1 MPNIKNLSGS
11 SGARNERLLLIDEI
25 LSKISTPISAEN
37 LLRKVNN
44 QLKTKIGKSTLDKDI
59 PHLKKAL
66 AEYSKKKSINVSL
79 ICERNLGYYYSL
91 KNFKLFGENVDEE
104 EKNLLLYATSL
115 FDVFSG
121 TALHQKFNDI
131 VKRLIDNSLTI
142 EKKNISI
149 PKNILQIDKGI
160 PLKSKEWLPKILDA
174 ILKQQCLEI
183 IYTNNKKQ
191 TKKKHLCPYVLK
203 QYNNKW
209 HMVAYDLSSSHD
221 KKINVF
227 LLDNISS
234 IEWSNKPYFIDE
246 RFNPEDYFRYSIG
259 IWHDH
264 EIPPIKVKLEF
275 SNEGY
280 ANLFDSIQNNPI
292 HHLQKCTIN
301 KPGNK
306 MIVELEVY
314 ESSELYSIIRR
325 FGSSVKVLEPQSVA
339 DKVKEDSVKVMN
351 LYKSNHK
358 IK

>member
-1 MPNIKNLSGS
+1 MDHILPIIKYYNKKIVIVTSQWHIPSLHRSENTDKCLNDENI
-11 SGARNERLLLIDEI
+11 I
-25 LSKISTPISAEN
+25 LWIAQNP
-37 LLRKVNN
+37 
-44 QLKTKIGKSTLDKDI
+44 
-59 PHLKKAL
+59 
-66 AEYSKKKSINVSL
+66 
-79 ICERNLGYYYSL
+79 
-91 KNFKLFGENVDEE
+91 
-104 EKNLLLYATSL
+104 
-115 FDVFSG
+115 
-121 TALHQKFNDI
+121 
-131 VKRLIDNSLTI
+131 
-142 EKKNISI
+142 
-149 PKNILQIDKGI
+149 
-160 PLKSKEWLPKILDA
+160 
-174 ILKQQCLEI
+174 

-209 HMVAYDLSSSHD
+209 HMVAFDLSSSHD

-292 HHLQKCTIN
+292 HHLQKCTFN

-325 FGSSVKVLEPQSVA
+325 FGSSVKVLVPQSVA

-351 LYKSNHK
+351 LYKSNHT